1 MPRAGL
7 QHWMD
12 QKNNQI
18 ETLRAAAIGFVLLS
32 HFPVAGAWFAEASR
46 YVELWSGV
54 DLFFVI
60 SGFLITGSLTRLRA
74 ARTER
79 ALWFL
84 ELKAF
89 WIRRAFRLLPAA
101 WLWLLIPLLLS
112 LCLGDQPLFAPF
124 STLFNDALA
133 AALQVANL
141 YWAHCIGSGQWGQL
155 CSQPPIVG
163 PYWSLSLEE
172 QFYLLLPLVIVL
184 LPARRLVALVVVVIV
199 AHALWDRPIFSL
211 AWYVR
216 PDSLLWGV
224 LLALLG
230 QHFDRSGLP
239 ARLAAVPGRSLLS
252 ILLLAVLAWLPVKG
266 AELFAGVS
274 TVAVIALVSALL
286 VWLAAC
292 DAGIEPGAF
301 LLWMG
306 SRSYALYLVHYP
318 IYALVQLLLFPT
330 AGSSGPELALYALC
344 AMSMIGLAA
353 EATYRL
359 VEMPLRNYGRR
370 LSMHLSSRSGAK
382 LV

>member
-1 MPRAGL
+1 ME
-7 QHWMD
+7 

-32 HFPVAGAWFAEASR
+32 HFPVAGPWFAEASR

-60 SGFLITGSLTRLRA
+60 SGFLITASLTRLRA
-74 ARTER
+74 ARADR
-79 ALWFL
+79 ALWL
-84 ELKAF
+84 PELKAF

-112 LCLGDQPLFAPF
+112 LALGDQPLFAPIG
-124 STLFNDALA
+124 TLLNDALA

-172 QFYLLLPLVIVL
+172 QFYLLLPLLMIL
-184 LPARRLVALVVVVIV
+184 LPARRLLALVVLVIV

-230 QHFDRSGLP
+230 QRIARSGLP

-252 ILLLAVLAWLPVKG
+252 ILLLAALAWLPVNG
-266 AELFAGVS
+266 AEFLAGVS
-274 TVAVIALVSALL
+274 TVAVVALVSALL

-292 DAGIEPGAF
+292 GAGIEPGAF

-318 IYALVQLLLFPT
+318 LYVLAQLLLFPA
-330 AGSSGPELALYALC
+330 AGSSGSELALYAFC
-344 AMSMIGLAA
+344 ALGMIGLAA

-359 VEMPLRNYGRR
+359 VEMPLRNYGRG
-370 LSMHLSSRSGAK
+370 LSMQVSRRSAAQP
-382 LV
+382 V